1 MERAKITLVDIGNRC
16 RAFRESLGFSQ
27 GQVGYQL
34 GYVDG
39 SSISRF
45 EAGQNDSLYIMS
57 WYLKRGFKYNGTTA
71 ENNSKESAES

>member
-1 MERAKITLVDIGNRC
+1 MERAKITLADIGARC

-34 GYVDG
+34 GFVDG

-57 WYLKRGFKYNGTTA
+57 WYLKKGFDYYATT
-71 ENNSKESAES
+71 EKTNSKESIKP